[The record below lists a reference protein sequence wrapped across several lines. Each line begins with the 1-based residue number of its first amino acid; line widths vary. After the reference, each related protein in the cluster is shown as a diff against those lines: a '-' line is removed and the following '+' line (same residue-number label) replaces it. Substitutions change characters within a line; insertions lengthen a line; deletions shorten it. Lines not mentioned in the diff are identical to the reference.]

1 MNPACGWFVDGFRG
15 PWYTLGRRVPKIL
28 DRYLV
33 REIVPP
39 MVLSLAVVTFL
50 LEVPTIIQQGES
62 LIEKGVAWSVVGRV
76 LVALLP
82 SALALSIPIALVFGI
97 LIGLGRLS
105 ADREFV
111 ALQACGVSLFR
122 LLRPIA
128 ALAAVATL
136 ATGYEM
142 IVALPD
148 GNQTFREITFGV
160 VSTHAEQDVKPRV
173 FYQEF
178 PNRTLFVRDLPPE
191 GGWRDVFLADT
202 STPGETSVYLA
213 REGHLIVDPE
223 HRTVVVELRDGT
235 SHRTQA
241 AHPELHDDNAFAQLF
256 VNLDADAVFPS
267 AISKGVPEKTI
278 AELESDIEAKRA
290 QNQPVALEQFM
301 IQQKFSFPAAC
312 LVLALVGLALGFSN
326 RKDGKLASFALGFI
340 VVFVY
345 YVLLWL
351 MRAVAMA
358 GRFPAP
364 LAPWIPNVLLGAAGV
379 FLAIRRSKVADQPI
393 RIAVP
398 AFVRRAVAASP
409 SPDGGRASVS
419 STRPRVVIV
428 IRVPRLNLPRPT
440 LLDLYVARQYLSIF
454 LLGIGCFLGIFYI
467 ATFIDL
473 ADEVFSG
480 SATFGA
486 ILRYFYFATPQFV
499 YYVVPMGALI
509 AALVTIGL
517 MTKNSELVVMKA
529 CGISLYRASMPL
541 LLFAFVSSGV
551 LVGLQE
557 RVMATSNREAERL
570 NREIRGLPPLP
581 SGLLSRHWVLGGNGE
596 LYHFAGFSQPENRFT
611 DFVAYHLDEHAW
623 RLARVAAAS
632 EVELAPARASG
643 ESRAAVLPWTWRHGW
658 EREFGGPGEGVVRY
672 EAFDARILPLEP
684 PEYFQSEEPDADR
697 MSYGELQQYIRQL
710 QAGGFNVVP
719 NQVALQRKVAFPF
732 VTVIMTLLAIPFA
745 VTTGPRGALY
755 GVGVGI
761 AIAIVYWTL
770 LSVFVAVGSAGK
782 LAPLLAAWAPNIL
795 FGAVGGYFILT
806 VRT

>member
-1 MNPACGWFVDGFRG
+1 M
-15 PWYTLGRRVPKIL
+15 PKIL

-33 REIVPP
+33 REILPP
-39 MVLSLAVVTFL
+39 TLLSLVVVTFL

-62 LIEKGVAWSVVGRV
+62 LIEKGVPWSVVGRV

-82 SALALSIPIALVFGI
+82 SALALSIPIALIFGI

-122 LLRPIA
+122 LVLPIA
-128 ALAAVATL
+128 VLALLATL

-178 PNRTLFVRDLPPE
+178 PNRTLYVRDLPPE

-202 STPGETSVYLA
+202 STPGETTVYLA
-213 REGHLIVDPE
+213 REGHLIVDPDQ
-223 HRTVVVELRDGT
+223 RTVVVELRDGT
-235 SHRTQA
+235 SHRTEA
-241 AHPELHDDNAFAQLF
+241 AHPELHDDNAFTQLF
-256 VNLDADAVFPS
+256 VNLDADAVFPR
-267 AISKGVPEKTI
+267 AISKGIPEKTI
-278 AELESDIEAKRA
+278 AELEADIQVKRG
-290 QNQPVALEQFM
+290 QNQPVAFEQFM

-312 LVLALVGLALGFSN
+312 LVLALLGLALGFNN

-340 VVFVY
+340 VVFLY
-345 YVLLWL
+345 YVLLWS
-351 MRAVAMA
+351 MRALAMA

-364 LAPWIPNVLLGAAGV
+364 LAPWVPNVFLGVVGV
-379 FLAIRRSKVADQPI
+379 FLAIRRSRAADEPV
-393 RIAVP
+393 RITLPAVL
-398 AFVRRAVAASP
+398 RRAA
-409 SPDGGRASVS
+409 
-419 STRPRVVIV
+419 TREPGTPGARPARSKVILVV
-428 IRVPRLNLPRPT
+428 RVPRLNLPRPT
-440 LLDLYVARQYLSIF
+440 LLDLYVARQYLGVF

-467 ATFIDL
+467 ATFIDV
-473 ADEVFSG
+473 ADELFSG

-499 YYVVPMGALI
+499 YYVIPMGALI

-541 LLFAFVSSGV
+541 MIFALVSSAA

-557 RVMATSNREAERL
+557 RVMATSNREADRL
-570 NREIRGLPPLP
+570 NRQIRGLPPLP
-581 SGLLSRHWVLGGNGE
+581 SGLLGRHWVVGGSGE
-596 LYHFAGFSQPENRFT
+596 LYHFAAFSQPENRFT
-611 DFVAYHLDEHAW
+611 DFVAFQLDEADWH
-623 RLARVAAAS
+623 LERVTRAS
-632 EVELAPARASG
+632 EVLRPA
-643 ESRAAVLPWTWRHGW
+643 AAGTDAANPATRIPWVWRQGW
-658 EREFGGPGEGVVRY
+658 ERQFAPSGLAVVRY
-672 EAFDARILPLEP
+672 QTFETRALPLEP
-684 PEYFQSEEPDADR
+684 PSYFQSEEPDADR
-697 MSYGELQQYIRQL
+697 MSYRELQQYIRQL

-732 VTVIMTLLAIPFA
+732 VTVIMTMLAIPFA
-745 VTTGPRGALY
+745 VTTGRRGALY

-782 LAPLLAAWAPNIL
+782 LAPLLAAWAPNVL
-795 FGAVGGYFILT
+795 FGAVGGYLILT